1 MRGGKAAAAL
11 AVWPEN
17 DSETSLG
24 GGTERAVKQEGGRG
38 AAVEQGDGGAG
49 WRLGAGAAGP
59 AITSEDLTQELT
71 GSEIISCEIEP
82 VLFTHLL
89 TTDNISAQLYST
101 GNWEVVT
108 YLTQLMTTWSN

>member
-1 MRGGKAAAAL
+1 MTDISARNCIMRGGKAAAAL

-49 WRLGAGAAGP
+49 WRLGAGAAGSRSLRK
-59 AITSEDLTQELT
+59 T
-71 GSEIISCEIEP
+71 
-82 VLFTHLL
+82 
-89 TTDNISAQLYST
+89 
-101 GNWEVVT
+101 
-108 YLTQLMTTWSN
+108 